1 MSNIVSYRILIRGIE
16 KLYFKVSLI
25 ILHNRMDGYHSKI
38 NHIENPYDQDIK
50 TPLMEF
56 IETTVAYA
64 VKTNNTEHNNQH
76 SMPEAFSQSIQ
87 PLPPLQQH
95 HEINPQHIGELS
107 RYFKERSNGG
117 EMHPSIKDKL
127 EHSVW
132 EHIHATTRCARQ
144 SDERN
149 AKLHLNIASS
159 ACRELAHYMSDKEHH
174 AFADEVDC
182 YIALLK
188 TDNQIENS

>member
-1 MSNIVSYRILIRGIE
+1 MSNIIPYRVLIRGIE
-16 KLYFKVSLI
+16 KLFVKISLI
-25 ILHNRMDGYHSKI
+25 ILHNRMNSYHRKI
-38 NHIENPYDQDIK
+38 NRIETSYDQDIK

-64 VKTNNTEHNNQH
+64 IKTNNTEHNNQH
-76 SMPEAFSQSIQ
+76 NIPNTFSQSNQ

-95 HEINPQHIGELS
+95 HKINPQHVGELS

-117 EMHPSIKDKL
+117 ETHPPIKDKL

-144 SDERN
+144 GDKRK

-159 ACRELAHYMSDKEHH
+159 AHRELAHYMSDKEQL
-174 AFADEVDC
+174 AFAEKVDR
-182 YIALLK
+182 YMALLK
-188 TDNQIENS
+188 TDNQIE